1 MDLNSK
7 IRLDFSLMSEVT
19 VQTEQINDIP
29 LLVHQQQKMGIAE
42 IIDGIVAR
50 HGNRN
55 GLSLGWMTVGW
66 LSYIMSESD
75 HRLSF
80 VEDWAAEQL
89 QTLNKLLPGQ
99 VTAQDFSD
107 DRLGEGLRILSH
119 EAVWTQLES
128 ELSQRLV
135 RVYQLPQATAR
146 VDTTTVSLYHDQERS
161 ELFAHGHSKDHR
173 PDLAQVKVVFVTL
186 DPLALPVATM
196 VLPGNRADDG
206 VYIPA
211 ITMAQE
217 NLSTSGLLY
226 VGDSK
231 MEALATRAHIAHSGD
246 YYLMPLS
253 QKGAQGQSLSDAVT
267 RILANDIALE
277 SVYETDEE
285 TTDEARLLAQGW
297 ETQQPQTFLVKETP
311 FQWTERRLLIYSPT
325 LAQSGYRGLEK
336 RLQSATDKLLRLTP
350 EPGRGQ
356 RQYQELAPLQAAVAA
371 ILKQHRVTD
380 FLQVTYTQEV
390 QERQVRRYGDR
401 PGRVETSVRY
411 QVHIARD
418 ETAIQA
424 AYRHLGWRWYV
435 TNAPPARLSL
445 AQAVRVYRGGVA
457 TIERLFSRLKG
468 RPLGLRPVFVRRDDH
483 LVGLVRLLSL
493 ALRILTLFEFQVRQE
508 LQTQQEALPGLYP
521 GQPTRT
527 TDRPTTERLLR
538 AFKGITLS
546 IIDLPGQ
553 HIQHVTPLSSLQNR
567 ILQLLM
573 FSDSIYTELP
583 QLPPIPP

>member
-1 MDLNSK
+1 
-7 IRLDFSLMSEVT
+7 MSEVT

-29 LLVHQQQKMGIAE
+29 LLVQQQKMMGIAE
-42 IIDGIVAR
+42 IVDGIVNR
-50 HGNRN
+50 HGNRI
-55 GLSLGWMTVGW
+55 GLSLGWMLVGW
-66 LSYIMSESD
+66 LSYILSESD

-80 VEDWAAEQL
+80 VEDWAADQL
-89 QTLNKLLPGQ
+89 QTLCQLLPGE

-107 DRLGEGLRILSH
+107 DRLGEALRLLSQ
-119 EAVWTQLES
+119 ETVWTQLENQ
-128 ELSQRLV
+128 LSQRLL
-135 RVYQLPQATAR
+135 RVYQLPQKTAR
-146 VDTTTVSLYHDQERS
+146 VDTTTVSLYHDPETS

-186 DPLALPVATM
+186 DPLALPVVSM

-211 ITMAQE
+211 ITTAQE
-217 NLSTSGLLY
+217 NLPTSGMLY

-253 QKGAQGQSLSDAVT
+253 QKGIQGQTLSDAVA
-267 RILANDIALE
+267 RIFADDIALE
-277 SVYETDEE
+277 SVYETD
-285 TTDEARLLAQGW
+285 DEAADAARLLAQGW
-297 ETQQPQTFLVKETP
+297 ETQAQQTFLVGDTP
-311 FQWTERRLLIYSPT
+311 FQWRERQLLIYSPT

-336 RLQSATDKLLRLTP
+336 RLKSATAKLLRLTP
-350 EPGRGQ
+350 EPGRGK
-356 RQYQELAPLQAAVAA
+356 RQFQALAPLQEAVGA
-371 ILKQHRVTD
+371 ILTRHRVTD
-380 FLQVTYTQEV
+380 LLEVTYTRQE
-390 QERQVRRYGDR
+390 QERHVRRYGNR
-401 PGRVETSVRY
+401 PARVETSVRY
-411 QVHIARD
+411 QIHITRN
-418 ETAIQA
+418 EVAIQDA
-424 AYRHLGWRWYV
+424 LRQMGWRWYV
-435 TNAPPARLSL
+435 TNAPSARLSL

-468 RPLGLRPVFVRRDDH
+468 RPLGLRPLFVRRDDH

-493 ALRILTLFEFQVRQE
+493 ALRILTLIEFQIRQK
-508 LQTQQEALPGLYP
+508 LQTQQETLAGLYP

-553 HIQHVTPLSSLQNR
+553 HIRYVTPLSSLQNR

-573 FSDSIYTELP
+573 FSDSIYTELA

>member
-1 MDLNSK
+1 
-7 IRLDFSLMSEVT
+7 MSEVT
-19 VQTEQINDIP
+19 VQTEQINDLP
-29 LLVHQQQKMGIAE
+29 LLVQQQQKMGIAE
-42 IIDGIVAR
+42 IIDNIVAR
-50 HGNRN
+50 HGNRT
-55 GLSLGWMTVGW
+55 GLSLGWMIVGW

-80 VEDWAAEQL
+80 VEEWAADQL
-89 QTLNKLLPGQ
+89 QVLNKLLPGQ

-107 DRLGEGLRILSH
+107 DRLGEALRMLGQDTLWTELENQLSH
-119 EAVWTQLES
+119 
-128 ELSQRLV
+128 RLV
-135 RVYQLPQATAR
+135 RVYQLSQATAR

-186 DPLALPVATM
+186 DPLALPVVTM

-211 ITMAQE
+211 ITTAQA
-217 NLSTSGLLY
+217 NLPTSGMLY

-231 MEALATRAHIAHSGD
+231 MEALATRAHIAQSGD
-246 YYLMPLS
+246 YYLLPLS
-253 QKGAQGQSLSDAVT
+253 HKGAQGQSLSDAVAQV
-267 RILANDIALE
+267 LADKSTLAA
-277 SVYETDEE
+277 VYETD
-285 TTDEARLLAQGW
+285 DEAVDETRLLAQGW
-297 ETQQPQTFLVKETP
+297 ETAQQRTFFLKETLL
-311 FQWTERRLLIYSPT
+311 QWTERQLLIYSPR
-325 LAQSGYRGLEK
+325 LAQSGYRGLEQ

-350 EPGRGQ
+350 EPGRGK
-356 RQYQELAPLQAAVAA
+356 RQYQALAPLQEAVAT
-371 ILKQHRVTD
+371 ILTRYRVTD
-380 FLQVTYTQEV
+380 FLEVSYTQQV
-390 QERQVRRYGDR
+390 QEHHVRRYGNR
-401 PGRVETSVRY
+401 PAQVETSIRF
-411 QVHIARD
+411 QLHITRN
-418 ETAIQA
+418 EVAIQD
-424 AYRHLGWRWYV
+424 AYRQIGWRWYV
-435 TNAPPARLSL
+435 TNAPPTRLSM

-483 LVGLVRLLSL
+483 LIGLVRLLSL
-493 ALRILTLFEFQVRQE
+493 ALRILTLIEFQVRQA
-508 LQTQQEALPGLYP
+508 LQTQQETLSGLYP

-553 HIQHVTPLSSLQNR
+553 HIRHVTPLSSLQNR
-567 ILQLLM
+567 ILQLLT
-573 FSDSIYTELP
+573 FSDSIYAELA

>member
-1 MDLNSK
+1 
-7 IRLDFSLMSEVT
+7 MSEVI

-29 LLVHQQQKMGIAE
+29 LLVQQQQKMGIAE

-50 HGNRN
+50 HGNRT
-55 GLSLGWMTVGW
+55 GLSLGWLVVGW
-66 LSYIMSESD
+66 LSYILSESD

-80 VEDWAAEQL
+80 VEDWAATQL

-99 VTAQDFSD
+99 VTAPDFSD
-107 DRLGEGLRILSH
+107 DRLGEALHMLSQD
-119 EAVWTQLES
+119 AVWTELENQLS
-128 ELSQRLV
+128 HRLV

-146 VDTTTVSLYHDQERS
+146 VDTTTVSLYHDQETS

-186 DPLALPVATM
+186 DPLALPVVTM

-211 ITMAQE
+211 ITTAQA
-217 NLSTSGLLY
+217 NLSASGMLY

-231 MEALATRAHIAHSGD
+231 MEALATRAHIAQSGD
-246 YYLMPLS
+246 YYLLPLS
-253 QKGAQGQSLSDAVT
+253 QKGSQGQSLSDAVAQ
-267 RILANDIALE
+267 ILADDSTLAA
-277 SVYETDEE
+277 VYETD
-285 TTDEARLLAQGW
+285 DEAADETRLLAQGG
-297 ETQQPQTFLVKETP
+297 ETQQQQTFRVKGTAH
-311 FQWTERRLLIYSPT
+311 QWTERQLLIYSPA
-325 LAQSGYRGLEK
+325 LAQSGYRGLEQ
-336 RLQSATDKLLRLTP
+336 RLQSATDKLLRLAP
-350 EPGRGQ
+350 EPSRGK
-356 RQYQELAPLQAAVAA
+356 RQYQALAPLQEAVAA
-371 ILKQHRVTD
+371 ILTQHQVVD
-380 FLQVTYTQEV
+380 FLEVTYSRQV
-390 QERQVRRYGDR
+390 QERPVRRYGSR
-401 PGRVETSVRY
+401 LARVATSVRY
-411 QVHIARD
+411 QLQVERNEAAIAD
-418 ETAIQA
+418 
-424 AYRHLGWRWYV
+424 AYRPIGWRWYV

-457 TIERLFSRLKG
+457 TIERLFSRMKG

-493 ALRILTLFEFQVRQE
+493 ALRILTLIEFQIRQA
-508 LQTQQEALPGLYP
+508 LQSQQQTLAGLYP
-521 GQPTRT
+521 GQSTRT

-546 IIDLPGQ
+546 IVDLPGQ
-553 HIQHVTPLSSLQNR
+553 HIRHVTPLSSLQNR

-573 FSDSIYTELP
+573 FSDSIYTELA